1 MRLPVTPAQ
10 WRELRG
16 VPLIEAMLR
25 SRWYAH
31 RDDTIGGWS
40 VMPYN
45 APPSS
50 GVPAAASSL
59 GEELAEHIARLHNA
73 TLTTTSG
80 GTE

>member
-1 MRLPVTPAQ
+1 MDVPTTVEG

-16 VPLIEAMLR
+16 VPLIEAILR
-25 SRWYAH
+25 ARWYAWA
-31 RDDTIGGWS
+31 DDTIGGWS

-50 GVPAAASSL
+50 GVPAAASLL

-73 TLTTTSG
+73 TLPTSG
-80 GTE
+80 GTQ

>member
-1 MRLPVTPAQ
+1 MDVPTTVEG
-10 WRELRG
+10 WRALRG

-25 SRWYAH
+25 ARWYAWQ
-31 RDDTIGGWS
+31 DDTTGNWC

-59 GEELAEHIARLHNA
+59 GADLAGHIARLHNA
-73 TLTTTSG
+73 TLPITSG
-80 GTE
+80 GPE